1 LRSPPIISQNRQV
14 SSIKLI
20 YLEASTVLPDRTEQ
34 QLLRFLQRDGRMSNA
49 DLSREASLS
58 ESACLRRV
66 KALEQSGV
74 IERYAAVVN
83 QRLVGLPLNVFV
95 TITLTS
101 QAEAVLKSFE
111 AEIAAVP
118 EVMECY
124 LMTGGS
130 DYLLRVAARDVDD
143 LERIHSTRLTRLSGV
158 ARVTSSI
165 TLRQVVRRAELPIV
179 LR

>member
-1 LRSPPIISQNRQV
+1 LRI
-14 SSIKLI
+14 
-20 YLEASTVLPDRTEQ
+20 
-34 QLLRFLQRDGRMSNA
+34 LQRDGRMTNA